1 MAGLLNGALMG
12 LGQGVSEAGNF
23 LLRAKAD
30 EIKEARLQKYE
41 REREQRQNQR
51 QDAIRAEDRQWQQED
66 YQTQRSHA
74 VEDRDVGYQHQV
86 GLLQMREAGAN
97 QRAGMQINAANQRAQ
112 WGLLTQGMDAEGN
125 PVMFNPISGEQYSA
139 PPGVT
144 LVSDGKLTPV
154 QERRLDSIQSEKEAL
169 RATFEDGMGGY
180 RQPTKQEAEYLQ
192 ALQTEEN
199 EILRS
204 QGGSAGGGM
213 PTPFEV
219 LMAGEVGGDTGEPA
233 PGASGGGNPPPAGGS
248 APPPRPGQPAPASS
262 TQESP
267 ENFSGLINQAMADQR
282 QQQANRQSAA
292 EQRQIESQINTIRG
306 LAARAGRGPGMSQ
319 ADRDSLGRQAV
330 EQAEALMQQGNLTAE
345 QVQRLRSAAEDVVRF
360 TELDFN

>member
-1 MAGLLNGALMG
+1 MAGLLSGAMMG

-30 EIKEARLQKYE
+30 EVKEARLQKYE
-41 REREQRQNQR
+41 LAREQRQNLR
-51 QDAIRAEDRQWQQED
+51 EDTIRSEDRANQLED
-66 YQTQRSHA
+66 YERLRGHA
-74 VEDRDVGYQHQV
+74 VEDRDMGYQHATS
-86 GLLQMREAGAN
+86 LAEMSEAGAN
-97 QRAGMQINAANQRAQ
+97 QRAIMQIAAANQRAQ
-112 WGLLTQGMDAEGN
+112 WELLTQGMDAEGN
-125 PVMFNPISGEQYSA
+125 PVMFNPVSGEQYSA

-144 LVSDGKLTPV
+144 LASDGKLNDI
-154 QERRLDSIQSEKEAL
+154 QKARLKEAQDI
-169 RATFEDGMGGY
+169 RKAINERHMGDTSSLPANHPDLVKLG
-180 RQPTKQEAEYLQ
+180 EAE
-192 ALQTEEN
+192 ATIN
-199 EILRS
+199 AILRS
-204 QGGSAGGGM
+204 GSDGDLATRLSRQLGVDANDTSSTPFTVNAPQQGSA
-213 PTPFEV
+213 
-219 LMAGEVGGDTGEPA
+219 
-233 PGASGGGNPPPAGGS
+233 
-248 APPPRPGQPAPASS
+248 PPRPGQPAPASS

-319 ADRDSLGRQAV
+319 ADRDSLGRQVV

-345 QVQRLRSAAEDVVRF
+345 QVQRLRSAAENVVRF